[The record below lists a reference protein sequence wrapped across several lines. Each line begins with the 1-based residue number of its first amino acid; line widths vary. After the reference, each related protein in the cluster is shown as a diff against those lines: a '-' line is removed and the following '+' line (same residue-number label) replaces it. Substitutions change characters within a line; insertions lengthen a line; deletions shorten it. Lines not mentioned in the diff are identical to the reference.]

1 MVTPQGKREAVAYI
15 EQAHEISERR
25 ACRVLGVERSLA
37 RYSFTRPSDAL
48 LRERLK
54 ALAAERR
61 RFGYR
66 RLAVFLWREGFDCNI
81 KKVHRIYKEERLMVR
96 RRKGRKKA
104 TGTRQPLPKPDSIN
118 QVWSL
123 DFMSDAFT
131 DGRRFR
137 VLAVVDQCSRECL
150 TITADTSMPG
160 LRVVRELD
168 VLIAL
173 RGKPKIIVSDNGPE
187 LTCRAVLIWASE
199 NNIDWHYIQPG
210 KPQQNGYTES
220 LNDKIRNECLNEHW
234 FSSLAE
240 ARQIVEAWRQDY
252 NHVRPHSSLNYL
264 TPMEFTAANNAAKKS
279 GGMPPDHSLTAL
291 SPPSITNRRFY
302 SRLD

>member
-1 MVTPQGKREAVAYI
+1 MKI
-15 EQAHEISERR
+15 AHEVSERR
-25 ACRVLGVERSLA
+25 ACNALGTLRALIRYRS
-37 RYSFTRPSDAL
+37 TRPPDKA

-54 ALAAERR
+54 MLAGERR
-61 RFGYR
+61 RFDYR
-66 RLAVFLWREGFDCNI
+66 RLAIFLWREDFNDNI
-81 KKVHRIYKEERLMVR
+81 KKIHRIYKEENFMVR
-96 RRKGRKKA
+96 RRKGHKKA
-104 TGTRQPLPKPDSIN
+104 TGTRQPLPMPDSIN

-137 VLAVVDQCSRECL
+137 VLAVVDQCSLECL

-168 VLIAL
+168 RLIAL
-173 RGKPKIIVSDNGPE
+173 RGKPKVIVSDNGPE
-187 LTCRAVLIWASE
+187 LTRRAVLIWASG

-240 ARQIVEAWRQDY
+240 ARTIVEDWRQDY

-264 TPMEFTAANNAAKKS
+264 TPIEFVATKKS
-279 GGMPPDHSLTAL
+279 AGVNPGTLKIDGRL
-291 SPPSITNRRFY
+291 SSVYNPARLY
-302 SRLD
+302 SKVV

>member
-1 MVTPQGKREAVAYI
+1 MVTPQGKREAAAYV
-15 EQAHEISERR
+15 EKAHHVSERR

-37 RYSFTRPSDAL
+37 RYSFTRQPDTA

-66 RLAVFLWREGFDCNI
+66 RLAIFLRREGFNDNI
-81 KKVHRIYKEERLMVR
+81 KKIHRIYKEEKLMVR

-104 TGTRQPLPKPDSIN
+104 TGTRQPLPKPDSVN

-150 TITADTSMPG
+150 TIAADTSMPG
-160 LRVVRELD
+160 LRVMRELD
-168 VLIAL
+168 RLIAL
-173 RGKPKIIVSDNGPE
+173 RGRPKVIVSDNGPE
-187 LTCRAVLIWASE
+187 LTSRAVLIWAAQ

-234 FSSLAE
+234 FVNIIE
-240 ARQIVEAWRQDY
+240 ARQIVEDWRQDY
-252 NHVRPHSSLNYL
+252 NHVRPHSALNYL
-264 TPMEFTAANNAAKKS
+264 TPMEFVAAKKS
-279 GGMPPDHSLTAL
+279 AGVNPGIIKIDERL
-291 SPPSITNRRFY
+291 SPVYNPARLY
-302 SRLD
+302 SKSG